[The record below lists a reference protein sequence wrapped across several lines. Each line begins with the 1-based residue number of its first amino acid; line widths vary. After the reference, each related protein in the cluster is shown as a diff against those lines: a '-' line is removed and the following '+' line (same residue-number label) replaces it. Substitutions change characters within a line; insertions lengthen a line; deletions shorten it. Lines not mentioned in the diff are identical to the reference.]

1 MQRFA
6 TSLAAKAQ
14 RHAAQAKFLP
24 ALTSLHG
31 SNGGQ
36 PVRGM
41 AKKSKKAVVDPSAGE
56 QMSSVLVQTT
66 SRTSYLLMLHLFC
79 TGKTA
84 ALSMALK
91 QIESSFGKGSIM
103 KLGDKVNADGVDVI
117 STGSLSVDLALGIG
131 GLPKGRVVEIYGPES
146 SGKTT
151 LALHV
156 VAQAQKAGLSACF
169 IDVEHALD
177 PLYANALGVNLDDLF
192 LSQPDAGEQA
202 LEIAD
207 TLVRSQAMDVV
218 VVDSVAALVPRA
230 EVEGDMGDHH
240 MALQAR
246 LMSQALRK
254 LNASLSRS
262 STLLIF
268 INQIR
273 SKVGVMFGSPEV
285 TAGGN
290 ALKFYASIR
299 MDIRRTGQIKNGTE
313 IVGNTTRVKVVKN
326 KLAPPFRQAEF
337 DMTYGYGI
345 SRTGEIVDLGAAY
358 GVLKKGG
365 AWYSLPSALL
375 QFAAAHVDEEEE
387 GSDSDEEE
395 GGTAAAAAAA
405 QAEDGARVP
414 DTDAK
419 QAPPATDADAPPAV
433 FDWSLVGEDAEWE
446 PFAQGKEKAK
456 AWLEMHPEAADAID
470 ARVRALI
477 KQERAAGLAK
487 GTVGAAVA
495 GVGTA
500 GTAPVAEDISAVAG
514 GITEEDDF

>member
-1 MQRFA
+1 
-6 TSLAAKAQ
+6 
-14 RHAAQAKFLP
+14 
-24 ALTSLHG
+24 
-31 SNGGQ
+31 
-36 PVRGM
+36 
-41 AKKSKKAVVDPSAGE
+41 
-56 QMSSVLVQTT
+56 
-66 SRTSYLLMLHLFC
+66 
-79 TGKTA
+79 
-84 ALSMALK
+84 
-91 QIESSFGKGSIM
+91 M

-117 STGSLSVDLALGIG
+117 STGSLSIDLALGIG

-177 PLYANALGVNLDDLF
+177 PLYANAVGVNLDDLF

-218 VVDSVAALVPRA
+218 VIDSVAALVPRA

-254 LNASLSRS
+254 LNASLSKS

-313 IVGNTTRVKVVKN
+313 IVGNTTRVKIVKN

-375 QFAAAHVDEEEE
+375 EFAAAHVGESDDESE
-387 GSDSDEEE
+387 DEADAT
-395 GGTAAAAAAA
+395 TAAPGDS
-405 QAEDGARVP
+405 AEEKTP
-414 DTDAK
+414 E
-419 QAPPATDADAPPAV
+419 APKAPADAPPDV
-433 FDWSLVGEDAEWE
+433 FDWSLVGDDAEWE

-456 AWLEMHPEAADAID
+456 AWLEMHPQAANTID

-477 KQERAAGLAK
+477 KKERAAGLAK
-487 GTVGAAVA
+487 GSVGASVA
-495 GVGTA
+495 GVGSA
-500 GTAPVAEDISAVAG
+500 AAAAAAAAAPAEEDISAVSQ
-514 GITEEDDF
+514 GISEEEDF

>member
-1 MQRFA
+1 
-6 TSLAAKAQ
+6 
-14 RHAAQAKFLP
+14 
-24 ALTSLHG
+24 
-31 SNGGQ
+31 
-36 PVRGM
+36 
-41 AKKSKKAVVDPSAGE
+41 
-56 QMSSVLVQTT
+56 
-66 SRTSYLLMLHLFC
+66 
-79 TGKTA
+79 
-84 ALSMALK
+84 
-91 QIESSFGKGSIM
+91 M

-177 PLYANALGVNLDDLF
+177 PLYANALGVNLEDLF

-337 DMTYGYGI
+337 DMTYGHGI

-375 QFAAAHVDEEEE
+375 EFASAHVGDDDE
-387 GSDSDEEE
+387 DSDEEDDK
-395 GGTAAAAAAA
+395 AAADADAGDEQEADKPAAPKAA
-405 QAEDGARVP
+405 E
-414 DTDAK
+414 
-419 QAPPATDADAPPAV
+419 APPAE
-433 FDWSLVGEDAEWE
+433 FDWSLVGEDADWE

-456 AWLEMHPEAADAID
+456 AWLEMHPQAADAID

-477 KQERAAGLAK
+477 KKERAAGLAK
-487 GTVGAAVA
+487 GTIGASVA
-495 GVGTA
+495 GVGA
-500 GTAPVAEDISAVAG
+500 AAVPEDEDISAVAA